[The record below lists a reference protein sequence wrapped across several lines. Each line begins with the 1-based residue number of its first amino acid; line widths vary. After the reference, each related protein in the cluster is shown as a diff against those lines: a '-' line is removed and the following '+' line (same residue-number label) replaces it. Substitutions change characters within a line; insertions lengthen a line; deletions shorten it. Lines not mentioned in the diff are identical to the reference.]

1 MSAIV
6 FIGTIGLLA
15 SMIACI
21 KPAAA
26 AFVSFLFL
34 GTIYGVIEL
43 FALIILSVFLNAKKH

>member
-6 FIGTIGLLA
+6 FIDTIGALA

-21 KPAAA
+21 ELVVA

-34 GTIYGVIEL
+34 RAIYGVIDL
-43 FALIILSVFLNAKKH
+43 FTLIILSVFLNSKKH